1 MFAVKTVFEVAYK
14 LFELDQKQDEALSQ
28 AFSGLLE
35 DFQGVNKFT
44 PLNEDILSHLD
55 RLLNELTG
63 KDNGELVQYWVWE
76 VLMSHCHNPKSLSD
90 GVITI
95 ELKGTLEDINQLELF
110 VRGSHD

>member
-76 VLMSHCHNPKSLSD
+76 VLMSYNRNPKSVSD
-90 GVITI
+90 GVLTV
-95 ELKGTLEDINQLELF
+95 ELKGTLEDIDQLELL
-110 VRGSHD
+110 VRGNQ